1 MCGEMSRRVLIALAS
16 FWGAGVLALLVVSDP
31 GSMTHARTYWTFFI
45 LATYGLLFGPF
56 AFVVGAHGLIFGSR
70 SEAPP
75 FVWVWMAL
83 AFIGYFGLFAG
94 AVGLKSRKL
103 RAACLLVE
111 AVCALVAAKG
121 LCYCI

>member
-56 AFVVGAHGLIFGSR
+56 AFVVGVHGLIFGSR
-70 SEAPP
+70 SEVPP

-83 AFIGYFGLFAG
+83 ASIGYFGLFAG